1 MEIYMQYS
9 RSPREPIDG
18 EVIIKRPGKP
28 TLKSKHGNFSDGGL
42 FINLPNS
49 HDLQKGRRVEVIM
62 VRENGT
68 IRDMQRMSGIVIR
81 IDQEGVAMVTYKADQ
96 LRRGSADDEKP
107 LKIRANMPETS

>member
-1 MEIYMQYS
+1 MQYP

-28 TLKSKHGNFSDGGL
+28 ALKTKQGNFSDGGL
-42 FINLPNS
+42 FVNLTS
-49 HDLQKGRRVEVIM
+49 HDFQKGRRVEVIV

-81 IDQEGVAMVTYKADQ
+81 IDKEGVAMVTYKADQ
-96 LRRGSADDEKP
+96 LRRSSDDDASH
-107 LKIRANMPETS
+107 LNIRANMPETS

>member
-1 MEIYMQYS
+1 MHYP
-9 RSPREPIDG
+9 RSPREPLDG

-28 TLKSKHGNFSDGGL
+28 TLKSKQGNFSDGGL
-42 FINLPNS
+42 FVKLPS

-81 IDQEGVAMVTYKADQ
+81 IDEEGVAMVTYKADQ
-96 LRRGSADDEKP
+96 LRRSDVDDASP
-107 LKIRANMPETS
+107 VSIRANMPETS

>member
-1 MEIYMQYS
+1 MEYP
-9 RSPREPIDG
+9 RSPREPLDG

-28 TLKSKHGNFSDGGL
+28 TLKSKQGNFSDGGL
-42 FINLPNS
+42 FVKLPN

-81 IDQEGVAMVTYKADQ
+81 IDEEGVAMVTYKADQ
-96 LRRGSADDEKP
+96 LRRGDADDISP
-107 LKIRANMPETS
+107 VNIRANMPETS